1 MSFLEFRNK
10 MDSFKVFSVS
20 DIGKMF
26 PDFLRLNLINWQK
39 RGYVIKIRREWY
51 CFTDQQI
58 HGNIPWL
65 AANLI
70 YQPSCISLHT
80 ALSFY
85 NLIPEAVYTTT
96 SITTKKTNQFNTPVG
111 NFSYNTVK
119 NSLFGFGHTLLDFNY
134 DFQMGL
140 NNMRLFPRKILFAE
154 MEKAILDFFYINHQ
168 YKTEK
173 DMEHLRFDN
182 SVLENSLDKPKLYTY
197 LDRFKS
203 KALEKRVFKMLKV
216 YAIN

>member
-1 MSFLEFRNK
+1 MNFLEFRNK
-10 MDSFKVFSVS
+10 MDSFKVFSIS
-20 DIGKMF
+20 DIEKMF

-39 RGYVIKIRREWY
+39 KGFVIKIRREWY

-70 YQPSCISLHT
+70 YQPSYISLHT

-96 SITTKKTNQFNTPVG
+96 SITTKKTKQFNTPVG

-119 NSLFGFGHTLLDFNY
+119 SSLFGFGHTLFDFNY
-134 DFQMGL
+134 DSQIGL
-140 NNMRLFPRKILFAE
+140 NNMRLFSRKILFAE

-173 DMEHLRFDN
+173 DIEHLRFDN
-182 SVLENSLDKPKLYTY
+182 SVLENSLNKPKLYTY

-203 KALEKRVFKMLKV
+203 KSLDYKVFKMLKV

>member
-1 MSFLEFRNK
+1 MNFLEFRNK
-10 MDSFKVFSVS
+10 MEFFKVFSVS
-20 DIGKMF
+20 DIEKMF

-58 HGNIPWL
+58 HGNWPWL

-70 YQPSCISLHT
+70 YQPSYISLHT

-85 NLIPEAVYTTT
+85 NLIPEAVYTIT

-111 NFSYNTVK
+111 NFSYNNVK
-119 NSLFGFGHTLLDFNY
+119 SSLFGFGHTLLNFNN
-134 DFQMGL
+134 DSQIEF
-140 NNMRLFPRKILFAE
+140 NNMRLLHRKILFGE
-154 MEKAILDFFYINHQ
+154 LEKAVLDFFYINHQ
-168 YKTEK
+168 YNTEK

-182 SVLENSLDKPKLYTY
+182 YVLENNLNKPKFYSY

-203 KALEKRVFKMLKV
+203 KALDNRIFKMLKV
-216 YAIN
+216 YTIT

>member
-10 MDSFKVFSVS
+10 METFKVFSIS
-20 DIGKMF
+20 DIEKMF
-26 PDFLRLNLINWQK
+26 PGFLRLNLINWQK
-39 RGYVIKIRREWY
+39 KSFVIKIRREWY
-51 CFTDQQI
+51 CFTDQQM
-58 HGNIPWL
+58 HGNMPWL

-70 YQPSCISLHT
+70 YQPSYISLHT

-119 NSLFGFGHTLLDFNY
+119 SSVFGFGHKLLDFN
-134 DFQMGL
+134 FGSGSGL
-140 NNMRLFPRKILFAE
+140 NNISPFSRKILFAE
-154 MEKAILDFFYINHQ
+154 LEKAVLDFFYINHR

-182 SVLENSLDKPKLYTY
+182 YVLENDLNKPKFYNY

-203 KALEKRVFKMLKV
+203 KALDNRVFKMLKV

>member
-1 MSFLEFRNK
+1 MNFLEFRNR
-10 MDSFKVFSVS
+10 METFRVFSIS
-20 DIGKMF
+20 DIEKMF

-39 RGYVIKIRREWY
+39 KGFVIKIRREWY

-58 HGNIPWL
+58 HDNLPWL

-70 YQPSCISLHT
+70 YQPSYISLHT

-85 NLIPEAVYTTT
+85 NLIPEAVYIIT
-96 SITTKKTNQFNTPVG
+96 SVTTKKTNRFNTPIS

-119 NSLFGFGHTLLDFNY
+119 KSVFGFGHRLLDFN
-134 DFQMGL
+134 FGSGSSS
-140 NNMRLFPRKILFAE
+140 NNISPLSRKILFAE
-154 MEKAILDFFYINHQ
+154 LEKAVLDFFYINHQ

-173 DMEHLRFDN
+173 DMEHIRFDD
-182 SVLENSLDKPKLYTY
+182 SVLENNLDKPKFFGY

-203 KALEKRVFKMLKV
+203 KALDNRVFKMLKV
-216 YAIN
+216 YSIM

>member
-1 MSFLEFRNK
+1 MSFIEFRNK
-10 MDSFKVFSVS
+10 MDSFRVFSVT
-20 DIGKMF
+20 DIEKMF

-58 HGNIPWL
+58 HGNLPWL

-70 YQPSCISLHT
+70 YQPSYISLHT

-111 NFSYNTVK
+111 NFII
-119 NSLFGFGHTLLDFNY
+119 
-134 DFQMGL
+134 QMGHAPTIL
-140 NNMRLFPRKILFAE
+140 SLTPGKLITFRLKSGKQQTIKVQYGMAQITRESTTI
-154 MEKAILDFFYINHQ
+154 ILDTHH
-168 YKTEK
+168 E
-173 DMEHLRFDN
+173 
-182 SVLENSLDKPKLYTY
+182 
-197 LDRFKS
+197 
-203 KALEKRVFKMLKV
+203 
-216 YAIN
+216 